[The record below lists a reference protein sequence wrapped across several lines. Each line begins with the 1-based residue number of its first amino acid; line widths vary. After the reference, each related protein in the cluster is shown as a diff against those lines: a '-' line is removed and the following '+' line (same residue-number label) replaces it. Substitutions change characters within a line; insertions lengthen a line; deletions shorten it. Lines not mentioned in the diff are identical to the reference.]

1 MNKAMAQIK
10 FPKLRFKSLIVILLL
25 GLSLSSLF
33 VVLGGAK
40 VEALDGSNFN
50 AGHII
55 DDSVFFNSN
64 SMSVN
69 EIQALLESKV
79 SCDTSGVKRYNSSMT
94 RSQYAVSRGW
104 PASFTCLPQYKEN
117 PTNHE
122 NNIGNP
128 GYVPSG
134 SQSAAQIIYNVSA
147 THGVSSKALIV
158 LLQKE
163 QALVTDDWPSPRQ
176 YQIATGYG
184 CPDTAPCD
192 DQYYGFLNQVTK
204 AAYQFKRY
212 VNNSSS
218 YRYKAGQVNSILW
231 SPNTSCGASNVYIEN
246 GATAA
251 LYNYTPYRPNAA
263 ALNNL
268 YGTGD
273 GCSAYGNRNF
283 WRYFNDWFGSVS
295 AAPYAATPAGQS
307 PYPYVR
313 QGDEVPAYMRYTNVG
328 NKSWYDDTSAWT
340 AGQPPVKLGT
350 DYGLNRSSPFGSKW
364 PASHRAAINFGRV
377 YNSDY
382 SLASNQHVVAPGQ
395 IAEFWFAFQAP
406 YTLASGAYQ
415 EGFRPV
421 VEGVGP
427 MNDTGTYLT
436 VNVQPTIF
444 SAAFVKQSGGV
455 TIKQGESASADIY
468 YKNTGNVSWTDE
480 SSYSSTGRPPVHLAT
495 DYALNRNSSF
505 SGNWSYPHRS
515 NIDFTAV
522 YNSNGTTLSSDQ
534 EVVEPGQV
542 VKYTVNF
549 SAPLGTAPG
558 FYAEGLRPVVQGVGP
573 MNNTGTWLGVTVE
586 SARYGA
592 QAAGQSPYPDLTRG
606 QTGSGYIKYKNT
618 GNVAWYDDVSAWSNG
633 VLPVK
638 LATDYPLNRNSQF
651 GAGWSARH
659 RPATTFGRVYNSNGT
674 TLSSNQHVVQPGQ
687 IAEFWISFTT
697 NSSMSPGFYGEGFR
711 PIVEGLGPMN
721 DTGTWLGVTLR

>member
-176 YQIATGYG
+176 YQIATGYV

-251 LYNYTPYRPNAA
+251 LYNYTLYRPNAA

-313 QGDEVPAYMRYTNVG
+313 QGDEAPAYMRYTNVG
-328 NKSWYDDTSAWT
+328 NKSWYDDISAWS

-364 PASHRAAINFGRV
+364 PARHRAALNFGRV

-382 SLASNQHVVAPGQ
+382 SLSSNQHVVAPGQ

-406 YTLASGAYQ
+406 YDLASGSYQ
-415 EGFRPV
+415 EGFRPI

-427 MNDTGTYLT
+427 MNDTGT
-436 VNVQPTIF
+436 
-444 SAAFVKQSGGV
+444 
-455 TIKQGESASADIY
+455 
-468 YKNTGNVSWTDE
+468 
-480 SSYSSTGRPPVHLAT
+480 
-495 DYALNRNSSF
+495 
-505 SGNWSYPHRS
+505 
-515 NIDFTAV
+515 
-522 YNSNGTTLSSDQ
+522 
-534 EVVEPGQV
+534 
-542 VKYTVNF
+542 
-549 SAPLGTAPG
+549 
-558 FYAEGLRPVVQGVGP
+558 
-573 MNNTGTWLGVTVE
+573 WLGVTVE
-586 SARYGA
+586 AATYTA

-618 GNVAWYDDVSAWSNG
+618 GNVTWYDDVSAWSNG

-697 NSSMSPGFYGEGFR
+697 NSSMNPGFYGEGFR